1 MGLFGSDSTTTRRE
15 TNITKRTTR
24 TDTDVETV
32 SGVKATGESAVSQ
45 SGGPLAQDSAS
56 IQQAGGSIGL
66 TGANFANVA
75 NNLSKRL
82 GQGVN
87 ALAAGAQEIS
97 RQANAASENVAQLS
111 TARSRAQTTRD
122 PNMQDTGGGASA
134 GGRTPEWV
142 MPALIGVGV
151 LAALGVGTSM
161 IAAFRG

>member
-32 SGVKATGESAVSQ
+32 SGVKATGE
-45 SGGPLAQDSAS
+45 AQVT
-56 IQQAGGSIGL
+56 QAGGSIGL
-66 TGANFANVA
+66 TGAHFANVA
-75 NNLSKRL
+75 NNLSRRL
-82 GQGVN
+82 GQGVS

-97 RQANAASENVAQLS
+97 RQASEASENAAQLS
-111 TARSRAQTTRD
+111 TAQSRAQTTRD
-122 PNMQDTGGGASA
+122 PNMQDSGGGS
-134 GGRTPEWV
+134 GGGTPEWV